1 MFRFSHQQKYSN
13 EKRGKLVASEKNL
26 ITLGSQRHA
35 LKLSKKT
42 VGNLSVAHWTYP
54 VAHQLIYS
62 QFGAPIHNYPF

>member
-42 VGNLSVAHWTYP
+42 VGNLSVAY
-54 VAHQLIYS
+54 
-62 QFGAPIHNYPF
+62 